1 MFNIS
6 AIGLILS
13 TYLIIR
19 MVSMVFKK
27 EESLLV
33 KILCGFNIIL
43 TGFMSVG
50 FFLSTVAK

>member
-1 MFNIS
+1 
-6 AIGLILS
+6 
-13 TYLIIR
+13 
-19 MVSMVFKK
+19 MVFKK